1 MSHATLNTQTTI
13 LSRALS
19 AVAEPMGEELARYL
33 LSIRLDPADEQR
45 ANQLAEIAREGLLST
60 EEQVEIDEYR
70 RVGRVMEILRL
81 RARKSLG
88 HTG

>member
-1 MSHATLNTQTTI
+1 MSQATLNTQTTI

-19 AVAEPMGEELARYL
+19 AIAEPIGEELAHYL

-45 ANQLAEIAREGLLST
+45 ANELASKAREGLLTT
-60 EEQVEIDEYR
+60 EENAEIDEYR

>member
-1 MSHATLNTQTTI
+1 MSQATLNTQTTI

-19 AVAEPMGEELARYL
+19 AVAEPMSEELAHYL

-45 ANQLAEIAREGLLST
+45 ANNLANKAREGLLTT
-60 EEQVEIDEYR
+60 EEHVEIDEYR

-81 RARKSLG
+81 RARNALG
-88 HTG
+88 QTG

>member
-1 MSHATLNTQTTI
+1 MSQATLNTQTTI

-19 AVAEPMGEELARYL
+19 AVAEPMGEELAHYL
-33 LSIRLDPADEQR
+33 FSIRLDPADEQR
-45 ANQLAEIAREGLLST
+45 ANELAKKAREGLLSN
-60 EEQVEIDEYR
+60 EEHVEIDEYR

-88 HTG
+88 QTG

>member
-1 MSHATLNTQTTI
+1 MSQTALNTQTTI

-19 AVAEPMGEELARYL
+19 AVAEPIGEELAHYL
-33 LSIRLDPADEQR
+33 LSIRLDPSDEQR
-45 ANQLAEIAREGLLST
+45 ANELAEKGREGLLST
-60 EEQVEIDEYR
+60 EEHVEIDEYR
-70 RVGRVMEILRL
+70 RVGRLIEILRL